1 MNNFFKLLLE
11 LKMFSEN
18 RLIKIA
24 KKKYKTIVFPEAG
37 FSSRIIEAVKI
48 LHKKKICKV
57 VLLGDESAL
66 VLRYKDQIK
75 GMTIIN
81 PKTSEIYNELVE
93 LLLKKRKEKGLA
105 QEEAEKLVLDPICF
119 GTLLVEAGMADG
131 MVAGAETSSEKVI
144 RYALQIIKAKEKNEI
159 VSSFMILRGKK
170 NAFKNRNTIFAS
182 DISLNVNPSAEEL
195 AQIAKQTAK
204 SFETFVGEKAKVAML
219 SYSTNGSGKGES
231 VNKVRTATAILKNK
245 RIDVDGEIQLD
256 AAVSNKV
263 ARIKNSNGVLTGNAN
278 VLIFPDLNSGN
289 ICYKTIQ
296 YFGNAKAIGPILQNL
311 KKPVNDVSR
320 GCSVKDIVLVSAV
333 TAIQA

>member
-1 MNNFFKLLLE
+1 
-11 LKMFSEN
+11 MFSESK
-18 RLIKIA
+18 LIKKA
-24 KKKYKTIVFPEAG
+24 KKKFKTIVFPEAG
-37 FSSRIIEAVKI
+37 FSSRIIEAVKF
-48 LHKKKICKV
+48 LHRKKICKV
-57 VLLGDESAL
+57 ILLGDESAL

-81 PKTSEIYNELVE
+81 PKTSEIYNELVD
-93 LLLKKRKEKGLA
+93 LLLKKRKEKGLT

-144 RYALQIIKAKEKNEI
+144 RFALQIIKAKEKNEI
-159 VSSFMILRGKK
+159 VSSFMILSGKK

-182 DISLNVNPSAEEL
+182 DVSLNINPSAEEL

-231 VNKVRTATAILKNK
+231 VVKVKTATAILKKK
-245 RIDVDGEIQLD
+245 RIDVDGEVQLD
-256 AAVSNKV
+256 TAISNKV
-263 ARIKNSNGVLTGNAN
+263 ARIKNPNGVLMGDAN

-289 ICYKTIQ
+289 IGYKTIQ
-296 YFGNAKAIGPILQNL
+296 YFAKAKAIGPILQNL
-311 KKPVNDVSR
+311 KKPVNDLSR
-320 GCSVKDIVLVSAV
+320 GCSVRDIILVSAV
-333 TAIQA
+333 TAIQS